1 MASKHPPKQPRTPRD
16 PAAARNE
23 GEGNKSAD
31 RHYREATR
39 EFVESD
45 RGQDEIRQ
53 AGDVD
58 EQEKREIERAEAEA
72 KARAREHDPT
82 EVRDRSRP
90 S

>member
-1 MASKHPPKQPRTPRD
+1 MASKHPPKQSRSPQDQT
-16 PAAARNE
+16 ATTNE

-39 EFVESD
+39 EFVTSD
-45 RGQDEIRQ
+45 RGQREIRQ
-53 AGDVD
+53 AGDID
-58 EQEKREIERAEAEA
+58 EQEQREIERAEAEA
-72 KARAREHDPT
+72 KARAREHDPA